1 MTEKKG
7 KLILEILL
15 QVAEKIGLNPNELE
29 TESQMV
35 SYIRNVLHDEEMAK
49 QLNVKAV
56 PAYVSYGKTP
66 AVGVQ
71 CLSHLQQLID
81 LH

>member
-1 MTEKKG
+1 MTEKNG

-35 SYIRNVLHDEEMAK
+35 SYIRNVLHDEEMAR
-49 QLNVKAV
+49 QLNVRAV
-56 PAYVSYGKTP
+56 PAYVS
-66 AVGVQ
+66 
-71 CLSHLQQLID
+71 
-81 LH
+81 